1 MLYTKCN
8 KKKIIALVDCNSFYV
23 SCERLFNPKIKNVP
37 VVVLSNNDGCVISR
51 STEAKQIGIKM
62 GEPYFKV
69 KHLVKKNNVAVFS
82 SNYALYGDLSRR
94 VMNILKKFS
103 SRIEYYS
110 IDEAFLD
117 LTDMIIE
124 NINDYIVEMKKNIYQ
139 HTGIPVSIGVASTK
153 TLAKVA
159 NLLAKKKDNGVEN
172 LTIRSS
178 DEINSILQKI
188 DVRDIWGVGSQ
199 LSKLYKKNNINNGY
213 ELKIKNTAWIR
224 KNTNIIGLKTVAEL
238 NGISCI
244 DFNDGENA
252 PRKSCCV
259 SRSFGKK
266 VETLQELEQSIT
278 SHCLN
283 AAEKIRQDQQ
293 LVKSVIIFIKT
304 SPFDQSNFI
313 SLSKKIDLPIATDDS
328 FVLLDICLK
337 ALSEIFIKGRKY
349 QKAGVLFLGLQNK
362 ENYQANLFSIKDS
375 EKSGKLMKIL
385 DDANL
390 KFGRNFMSVGDVG
403 FRGSWKMRRDYS
415 SRIDTSDF
423 KCLPTVN
430 SG

>member
-1 MLYTKCN
+1 MLYTRCN

-23 SCERLFNPKIKNVP
+23 SCERLFNPKIKNLP

-82 SNYALYGDLSRR
+82 SNYALYGDISRR
-94 VMNILKKFS
+94 VMTVLKKFS

-124 NINDYIVEMKKNIYQ
+124 NINDYITEMKKIIYQ
-139 HTGIPVSIGVASTK
+139 YTGIPVSIGVASTK

-159 NLLAKKKDNGVEN
+159 NLLAKKKNNGVEN
-172 LTIRSS
+172 LVTKSN
-178 DEINSILQKI
+178 DEIDNILQAI
-188 DVRDIWGVGSQ
+188 DIRDIWGVGSQ

-213 ELKIKNTAWIR
+213 ELKSKNTTWIR
-224 KNTNIIGLKTVAEL
+224 KNTNIIGLKTVTEL

-244 DFNDGENA
+244 DFSDGENA

-293 LVKSVIIFIKT
+293 LVKSVVVFIKT
-304 SPFDQSNFI
+304 SPFDQNNFI
-313 SLSKKIDLPIATDDS
+313 SLSKKVDLPIATDDS

-337 ALSEIFIKGRKY
+337 ALSEIFIGGRKY

-362 ENYQANLFSIKDS
+362 ENYQANLFSIKNS

-390 KFGRNFMSVGDVG
+390 KFGRNFISVGDAG
-403 FRGSWKMRRDYS
+403 FGGSWKMRRSYS

-423 KCLPTVN
+423 KYLPTVN